1 MTTPNTYRI
10 AAAFQ
15 AEKDPQQDAV
25 IAWLG
30 ALPKD
35 SRGGVKRS
43 VMKYH
48 LTRALL
54 LYMQSGADT
63 STALHIGSGASASS
77 AAPIPVARH
86 LPSSANSTPAP
97 AAAPAFVAA
106 PSPAPAPMAA
116 SNHGAVDS
124 AVPVLTD
131 TVKKVGGKL
140 RGKIATSMKGNT

>member
-63 STALHIGSGASASS
+63 STALHIGSGASV
-77 AAPIPVARH
+77 AAPVPAARH
-86 LPSSANSTPAP
+86 LPSVASAP
-97 AAAPAFVAA
+97 A
-106 PSPAPAPMAA
+106 PSPAPAFAA
-116 SNHGAVDS
+116 SPVSALSVAQGPADS
-124 AVPVLTD
+124 SVPVLTD
-131 TVKKVGGKL
+131 PVKKSGGKL
-140 RGKIATSMKGNT
+140 RNKIATSMKGS

>member
-48 LTRALL
+48 ITRALL
-54 LYMQSGADT
+54 LYMQSGADM
-63 STALHIGSGASASS
+63 STALHIGAG
-77 AAPIPVARH
+77 
-86 LPSSANSTPAP
+86 AP
-97 AAAPAFVAA
+97 AAFQTARPVSSFAPALVATPSVVPAIPQAAFV
-106 PSPAPAPMAA
+106 S
-116 SNHGAVDS
+116 SNTVNSD
-124 AVPVLTD
+124 VPVLTD
-131 TVKKVGGKL
+131 TVQKAGGKL
-140 RGKIATSMKGNT
+140 RSRIATSMQGKN

>member
-1 MTTPNTYRI
+1 MTAPNTFRI

-30 ALPKD
+30 SLPKD

-54 LYMQSGADT
+54 LYTQSGADILIDGFGMV
-63 STALHIGSGASASS
+63 ALVALM
-77 AAPIPVARH
+77 PVITIQILGLIFKLKMQR
-86 LPSSANSTPAP
+86 S
-97 AAAPAFVAA
+97 
-106 PSPAPAPMAA
+106 
-116 SNHGAVDS
+116 
-124 AVPVLTD
+124 VPND
-131 TVKKVGGKL
+131 
-140 RGKIATSMKGNT
+140 A

>member
-1 MTTPNTYRI
+1 MTAPNTFRI

-30 ALPKD
+30 SLPKD

-54 LYMQSGADT
+54 LYTQSGADT
-63 STALHIGSGASASS
+63 STALHVGNVPMAPN
-77 AAPIPVARH
+77 AAPTQAPASVPTRAAVAPTPVA
-86 LPSSANSTPAP
+86 PPAP
-97 AAAPAFVAA
+97 VAAAN
-106 PSPAPAPMAA
+106 PAPAP
-116 SNHGAVDS
+116 AVARPDS
-124 AVPVLTD
+124 GIPVLTD
-131 TVKKVGGKL
+131 AVPKKAGGL
-140 RGKIATSMKGNT
+140 RGKIAKSMQGAGT

>member
-1 MTTPNTYRI
+1 MPKPNTYRI

-35 SRGGVKRS
+35 VRGDVKRS

-63 STALHIGSGASASS
+63 STALHMGSGGPAVAPVPRAVQPTVAPTQVAATTT
-77 AAPIPVARH
+77 AAPNIEPLLERPTAVV
-86 LPSSANSTPAP
+86 L
-97 AAAPAFVAA
+97 
-106 PSPAPAPMAA
+106 
-116 SNHGAVDS
+116 AVDA

-131 TVKKVGGKL
+131 PVKKKSGGL
-140 RGKIATSMKGNT
+140 RGKIAKSMQGSG

>member
-48 LTRALL
+48 ITRALL

-63 STALHIGSGASASS
+63 STALHIGAG
-77 AAPIPVARH
+77 
-86 LPSSANSTPAP
+86 AP
-97 AAAPAFVAA
+97 AAFQTARHVSSLAPISVAA
-106 PSPAPAPMAA
+106 PFVAPVLPQVAFSSP
-116 SNHGAVDS
+116 NTVDS
-124 AVPVLTD
+124 GVPVLTD
-131 TVKKVGGKL
+131 TVKQAGGKL
-140 RGKIATSMKGNT
+140 RNRIATSMQGKT

>member
-1 MTTPNTYRI
+1 MTTPNTHRI

-25 IAWLG
+25 IAWIG

-63 STALHIGSGASASS
+63 STALHIGGGTSPSAHFPGA
-77 AAPIPVARH
+77 R
-86 LPSSANSTPAP
+86 PSH
-97 AAAPAFVAA
+97 AAAPSHAVSPAPVASPSPSPVVSA
-106 PSPAPAPMAA
+106 PSPVAFM
-116 SNHGAVDS
+116 SSSEDS
-124 AVPVLTD
+124 GVPVLTD
-131 TVKKVGGKL
+131 TVKKKPGGGL
-140 RGKIATSMKGNT
+140 RGKIAKSMNPAG

>member
-63 STALHIGSGASASS
+63 STALHIGSGASV
-77 AAPIPVARH
+77 AAPVPAARH
-86 LPSSANSTPAP
+86 LPSVASA
-97 AAAPAFVAA
+97 
-106 PSPAPAPMAA
+106 PAPAPAFAA
-116 SNHGAVDS
+116 SPVAAPPVAQGPADS
-124 AVPVLTD
+124 SVPVLTD
-131 TVKKVGGKL
+131 PVKKSGGKL
-140 RGKIATSMKGNT
+140 RNKIATSMKGS

>member
-63 STALHIGSGASASS
+63 STALHIGNGAPVLQPARQFLPAVNNFTPP
-77 AAPIPVARH
+77 AAQVPTAF
-86 LPSSANSTPAP
+86 TPA
-97 AAAPAFVAA
+97 AF
-106 PSPAPAPMAA
+106 
-116 SNHGAVDS
+116 SNNSGSGDS
-124 AVPVLTD
+124 IVPVLTD
-131 TVKKVGGKL
+131 AVKKVGGKL
-140 RGKIATSMKGNT
+140 RGKIATSMKGNG

>member
-25 IAWLG
+25 IAWVG

-54 LYMQSGADT
+54 LYMQSGADM
-63 STALHIGSGASASS
+63 STALHIGSSVPPVPQARMSPFAVNAAPVANS
-77 AAPIPVARH
+77 AAVSTALSSLPVANN
-86 LPSSANSTPAP
+86 SAI
-97 AAAPAFVAA
+97 
-106 PSPAPAPMAA
+106 
-116 SNHGAVDS
+116 
-124 AVPVLTD
+124 PVLTD
-131 TVKKVGGKL
+131 PVKKAGGKL
-140 RGKIATSMKGNT
+140 RSKIAISMQGNT

>member
-1 MTTPNTYRI
+1 MPKPNTYRI

-35 SRGGVKRS
+35 VRGDVKRS

-63 STALHIGSGASASS
+63 STALHVGGSS
-77 AAPIPVARH
+77 APAR
-86 LPSSANSTPAP
+86 PTPAVP
-97 AAAPAFVAA
+97 AAVPTQAASVVAVQPPVVATLPAAPAPVD
-106 PSPAPAPMAA
+106 A
-116 SNHGAVDS
+116 SEGAVA

-131 TVKKVGGKL
+131 TVKKKSGGL
-140 RGKIATSMKGNT
+140 RGKIAKSMQGPT

>member
-63 STALHIGSGASASS
+63 STALHISS
-77 AAPIPVARH
+77 SVPVSLPARLHSPVA
-86 LPSSANSTPAP
+86 STPAP
-97 AAAPAFVAA
+97 ASVTPVA
-106 PSPAPAPMAA
+106 SPAPAPVAFNN
-116 SNHGAVDS
+116 SGSGDS
-124 AVPVLTD
+124 GVPVLTD
-131 TVKKVGGKL
+131 TVKKAGGKL
-140 RGKIATSMKGNT
+140 RGKIATSMKGTA

>member
-1 MTTPNTYRI
+1 MTAPNTFRI

-30 ALPKD
+30 SLPKD

-54 LYMQSGADT
+54 LYTQSGADM
-63 STALHIGSGASASS
+63 STALHVGHT
-77 AAPIPVARH
+77 PQT
-86 LPSSANSTPAP
+86 PSS
-97 AAAPAFVAA
+97 V
-106 PSPAPAPMAA
+106 PAPAPSVVPTRAA
-116 SNHGAVDS
+116 VAPVPVS
-124 AVPVLTD
+124 APVAAKPDTGIPVLTD
-131 TVKKVGGKL
+131 AVPKKAGGL
-140 RGKIATSMKGNT
+140 RNKIAKSMQGAGS